1 MTGLFSWSLGHAFS
15 VLNFLLAVLFVS
27 FILRSKRPPGNTL
40 AWLFFVVL
48 IPYIGIP
55 FYILLSGRKS
65 QTRFQKKKPLYEPN
79 PSVIA
84 RQEGA
89 VEKLLAGY
97 GVPPARPGQKAQLIA
112 TGEEAYAAITGL
124 IASARER
131 IHLTTFIFAK
141 DPVGG
146 GLMELLEKKADEGVS
161 VRILL
166 DSFGSVMVHHPSFKR
181 LREKGGQVFF
191 FNPVFHLPWRG
202 RTNLRNH
209 RKFLIVDS
217 QKAILG
223 GMNIAKEYMGPQP
236 DPSRWI
242 DLCLAVEGSSVL
254 DMEIIFAEDWKFA
267 SGENLGLVTRGL
279 PVKKGA
285 GSPFEPAQPSLG
297 PRLEVSAQG
306 AGSYIPAD
314 CPVQVIASGPDVR
327 SDPLY
332 DSLVSLIY
340 QAERR
345 IWIATPYFIPDE
357 SLTRALELAA
367 RRGVEVRILVPRNSN
382 HFLADLAR
390 GTYLRQ
396 VLKAGCR
403 VELAE
408 KMLHAKAFL
417 VDRNHALL
425 GSANFDMRSLLL
437 NYEIGVLIR
446 PSGALAALEGWFEGQ
461 FQAAGKSDFRV
472 NFFRDLAES
481 VGRVLG
487 PLI

>member
-1 MTGLFSWSLGHAFS
+1 MHLIGSPLMAGLFSWSLGHVFS

-27 FILRSKRPPGNTL
+27 FILRSRRPPGNTL
-40 AWLFFVVL
+40 AWLFFVLL
-48 IPYIGIP
+48 IPYVGIP

-65 QTRFQKKKPLYEPN
+65 QTRFQKKKPLYEPK
-79 PSVIA
+79 PGETT
-84 RQEGA
+84 RWKGA

-97 GVPPARPGQKAQLIA
+97 GVPPSRPGQKAKLLA
-112 TGEEAYAAITGL
+112 TGEEAYSAITSL

-131 IHLTTFIFAK
+131 IHLTTFIFAD

-146 GLMELLEKKADEGVS
+146 RLMGLLEKKAEEGVA
-161 VRILL
+161 VRVLL
-166 DSFGSVMVHHPSFKR
+166 DSFGSVMVRHPSFKR
-181 LREKGGQVFF
+181 LLEKGGQVVF
-191 FNPVFHLPWRG
+191 FNPVFHLPWKG

-217 QKAILG
+217 RRAILG
-223 GMNIAKEYMGPQP
+223 GMNIAREYMGPKP
-236 DPSRWI
+236 DPVRWI
-242 DLCLAVEGSSVL
+242 DLCLGMEGSCVL
-254 DMEIIFAEDWKFA
+254 DIETVFAEDWKFA
-267 SGENLGLVTRGL
+267 SGETHGLKTRAKPG
-279 PVKKGA
+279 KTKA
-285 GSPFEPAQPSLG
+285 GSQTLANCS
-297 PRLEVSAQG
+297 
-306 AGSYIPAD
+306 I
-314 CPVQVIASGPDVR
+314 QVIASGPDVR
-327 SDPLY
+327 SDTLY
-332 DSLVSLIY
+332 DILVSLIY
-340 QAERR
+340 QATRR

-357 SLTRALELAA
+357 ALTRALELAA

-417 VDRNHALL
+417 VDRDHALL

-437 NYEIGVLIR
+437 NYEIGVLVR
-446 PSGALAALEGWFEGQ
+446 PSAALAALERWFEGQ
-461 FQAAGKSDFRV
+461 FEVAGQSDFRV
-472 NFFRDLAES
+472 NYFRDLAES

>member
-1 MTGLFSWSLGHAFS
+1 MLNLMHFNGSSLLAGLFPWSLGHVFS

-27 FILRSKRPPGNTL
+27 FILRSRRPPGNTL
-40 AWLFFVVL
+40 AWLLFVLL
-48 IPYIGIP
+48 IPYVGIP

-65 QTRFQKKKPLYEPN
+65 ESRFQKKKPLYEPH
-79 PSVIA
+79 PQKIS
-84 RQEGA
+84 QWEGA
-89 VEKLLAGY
+89 LEKLLAGY
-97 GVPPARPGQKAQLIA
+97 GLPPSRAGQKARLLA
-112 TGEEAYAAITGL
+112 TGEEAYSAITQL
-124 IASARER
+124 ISSARSR
-131 IHLTTFIFAK
+131 IHITTFIFAR
-141 DPVGG
+141 DPVGEH
-146 GLMELLEKKADEGVS
+146 LMELLEKKAEEGVA

-166 DSFGSVMVHHPSFKR
+166 DSFGSAMVHHPSFKR
-181 LREKGGQVFF
+181 LKEKGGQVVF

-223 GMNIAKEYMGPQP
+223 GMNIAKEYMGPRP

-242 DLCLAVEGSSVL
+242 DLCLAVEGTSVM
-254 DMEIIFAEDWKFA
+254 DMETIFMEDWKFA
-267 SGENLGLVTRGL
+267 SGKPEKLKTLLRPSLL
-279 PVKKGA
+279 PRPRV
-285 GSPFEPAQPSLG
+285 PAQ
-297 PRLEVSAQG
+297 
-306 AGSYIPAD
+306 AD
-314 CPVQVIASGPDVR
+314 CAVQVIASGPDVK

-340 QAERR
+340 QAEKR

-367 RRGVEVRILVPRNSN
+367 RRGVEVRILIPRNSN

-390 GTYLRQ
+390 GTYIRQ

-403 VELAE
+403 VELTE

-417 VDRNHALL
+417 VDQNHALL

-437 NYEIGVLIR
+437 NYEIGLLIR
-446 PSGALAALEGWFEGQ
+446 PSAAWSALEHWFEGQ
-461 FQAAGKSDFRV
+461 FQKSGKSNFQV
-472 NFFRDLAES
+472 NYMRDLAES